1 MKRFIITVAVVLSV
15 SSVTLAGDIP
25 GSNPGG
31 PPPCTENC
39 MRVEA
44 GTLSAEPTLPTDLS
58 VSIVEIVSGIFA
70 LVF

>member
-1 MKRFIITVAVVLSV
+1 MKRFIAVLVITLSL
-15 SSVTLAGDIP
+15 SSVALAGDIP

-31 PPPCTENC
+31 PPCTENC
-39 MRVEA
+39 MRAEEES
-44 GTLSAEPTLPTDLS
+44 LSTEPTLPTDLP